1 MHLELRKGTK
11 EDAQTFVDLLQK
23 VHADMEHKEWFYL
36 DPPEETKE
44 KIVASQLQMWV
55 AMDGDTMAA
64 AFSVI
69 FPGLEA
75 NNYGYD
81 LKLSQEQLMN
91 VVNMDT
97 AAVHPDYRGM
107 GLQKKLMQMA
117 EQELQRTGR
126 KILLCTIHPDNHHS
140 LQNVLDQGYTIQAKR
155 SKYGSIRYLLR
166 KDIP

>member
-11 EDAQTFVDLLQK
+11 EDAQAFVDLLEK
-23 VHADMEHKEWFYL
+23 VHAGMEHKEWFYL

-44 KIVASQLQMWV
+44 KISTSQLQMWV
-55 AMDGDTMAA
+55 AMNGDTMAA
-64 AFSVI
+64 ALSVI

-75 NNYGYD
+75 ENYGYD
-81 LKLSQEQLMN
+81 LELPQEQLMD

-117 EQELQRTGR
+117 EQELLGMGR
-126 KILLCTIHPDNHHS
+126 KILLCTVHPDNHHS

-155 SKYGSIRYLLR
+155 SKYGSVRYLLR

>member
-1 MHLELRKGTK
+1 MYLELRKGTQ
-11 EDAQTFVDLLQK
+11 EDAQAFVDLLEK
-23 VHADMEHKEWFYL
+23 VHAGMEHKEWFYL
-36 DPPEETKE
+36 DSPEETKE
-44 KIVASQLQMWV
+44 KISTSQLQMWV

-64 AFSVI
+64 ALSVI

-75 NNYGYD
+75 ENYGYD
-81 LKLSQEQLMN
+81 LELPQEQLMD

-117 EQELQRTGR
+117 EQELLGMRR
-126 KILLCTIHPDNHHS
+126 KILLCTVHPDNHHS

-155 SKYGSIRYLLR
+155 SKYGSVRYLLR